1 MPTYEV
7 DIQVQAEDEA
17 GTYTHGRD
25 LAERRF
31 VRSVTADSPQEAM
44 HVATVWVTRRLAN
57 EA

>member
-7 DIQVQAEDEA
+7 DIQVQAEDTA

-31 VRSVTADSPQEAM
+31 VRSVQANSPQEAM
-44 HVATVWVTRRLAN
+44 HLAATAATRRLAN